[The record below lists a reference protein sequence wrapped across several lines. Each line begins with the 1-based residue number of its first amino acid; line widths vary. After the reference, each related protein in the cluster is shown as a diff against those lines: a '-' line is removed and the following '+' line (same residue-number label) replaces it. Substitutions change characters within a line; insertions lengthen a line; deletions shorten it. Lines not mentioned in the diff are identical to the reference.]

1 MEFDAARRYFFS
13 YFCHHSF
20 QCVSSTERKN
30 ILFNNFK
37 IMELFSRNLNYQTNS
52 PWNGIF
58 PQNTPLSLSCFGPLG
73 DLGPSEF
80 GPPSGLK
87 PFGLWIYISALNLL
101 QSKGR
106 HHPWCQKGLWFCPLI
121 DSHTSIAMEQ
131 RVSHFWV
138 LTLHKVHLV
147 REDCK
152 WACEKKFSLSPL
164 PVFKLPT
171 PSILLSLNVH
181 SH

>member
-1 MEFDAARRYFFS
+1 MCFINWEGKYTIQQFQNYGTVFKKPELSNKFSMEWNIPTEY
-13 YFCHHSF
+13 SF
-20 QCVSSTERKN
+20 EPLV
-30 ILFNNFK
+30 FWA
-37 IMELFSRNLNYQTNS
+37 SRGFR
-52 PWNGIF
+52 PFRIWA
-58 PQNTPLSLSCFGPLG
+58 
-73 DLGPSEF
+73 
-80 GPPSGLK
+80 PSGLK